1 MHLKWWLRS
10 SMRWVP
16 GRWGNALKTTEH
28 RANVTALGA
37 LWTLQQAPTPRH
49 TPSDLPRNVRT
60 FPGKLNSSL
69 RALLPRRGR
78 TRPQNQGR
86 IYRADRRYAKAQPQ
100 TPQNCD
106 PEASW
111 RFCVRDNLRVKTQLP
126 VFTVSSPAV
135 LTANRCA
142 IAGHRCGEAQETW
155 AADRHRRAF
164 LAEAEPQ
171 MQATGATAPAPGSA
185 ERKDGATLDSLPLLP
200 ASVRPFR
207 GLGQEVTH
215 RPRGNNSFPRA
226 RRAPGSGGEAG
237 ANRKAFRVGLLLRW
251 WRGQRPARLWGV
263 GCEGTRRR
271 RQECEVGGQAAV
283 GAHQLPEAT
292 EAGVGGAK
300 PRSLVE

>member
-16 GRWGNALKTTEH
+16 GRWGNALETTEH

-69 RALLPRRGR
+69 RALLPRRDR

-86 IYRADRRYAKAQPQ
+86 IYRADRRYAKPQPQ

-142 IAGHRCGEAQETW
+142 IAGHRCGEATGDLGRRRAQACLPRW
-155 AADRHRRAF
+155 GGAADAGRRSHCACARLGGTERRCNPWLTSASAGF
-164 LAEAEPQ
+164 STALSGV
-171 MQATGATAPAPGSA
+171 GAGSDAQA
-185 ERKDGATLDSLPLLP
+185 ERQQQFSTCA
-200 ASVRPFR
+200 
-207 GLGQEVTH
+207 
-215 RPRGNNSFPRA
+215 
-226 RRAPGSGGEAG
+226 
-237 ANRKAFRVGLLLRW
+237 
-251 WRGQRPARLWGV
+251 
-263 GCEGTRRR
+263 
-271 RQECEVGGQAAV
+271 
-283 GAHQLPEAT
+283 
-292 EAGVGGAK
+292 
-300 PRSLVE
+300 